1 MSKNLYSL
9 WLSNHHHGNHGV
21 TTSRPPVM
29 PPPPPPPAAPQTPA
43 APAAPTGGMQ
53 TGGAQ
58 GFGSAQAAGFFVAGF
73 GANFFQG
80 FNPQMNSLAQMGL
93 SGGMF
98 GFGFGMVGGSA
109 MTPPAPQKLET
120 SETALKHCGYKKG
133 TKNTLKVGDSSFI
146 DKGHG
151 RFEVK
156 GKDGEMFSID
166 IARCAKPPQIEIHAK
181 GDKKK
186 KAMMKVPLS
195 ELKKGGSLTLPD
207 GTKLNMKANKAG
219 NNMESFQ
226 VVSRDG
232 QVATM
237 DNFGKGNA
245 SWKTGG
251 EAMKIEGPKL
261 SAGQGLNSITKG
273 GASPTPGQVAQGN
286 HNHLSPIAN
295 YAQPMMQGMGQNPA
309 PNMQQAFQQLQ
320 MMMQMFQMMQ
330 QMSQMFQV
338 TQGGMFGRIGMR

>member
-9 WLSNHHHGNHGV
+9 WLSNHHHGDHGV
-21 TTSRPPVM
+21 TSTRPPVL
-29 PPPPPPPAAPQTPA
+29 PPTPPPAAPA
-43 APAAPTGGMQ
+43 APAAPTTTAPSTGT

-93 SGGMF
+93 GGGMF

-109 MTPPAPQKLET
+109 MTPPAPQKLDV

-133 TKNTLKVGDSSFI
+133 TQNTLKVGDTSFV

-151 RFEVK
+151 RFEVT

-195 ELKKGGSLTLPD
+195 ELKKGGAITLPD
-207 GTKLNMKANKAG
+207 GTKLNMKANAAG
-219 NNMESFQ
+219 NNMDSFQ

-237 DNFGKGNA
+237 SGFEKGNA

-251 EAMKIEGPKL
+251 EAMKIEGPQL

-273 GASPTPGQVAQGN
+273 GANPTPGQVAQGN
-286 HNHLSPIAN
+286 ANHLAPIAN
-295 YAQPMMQGMGQNPA
+295 YAQPMMQGLGQNPA
-309 PNMQQAFQQLQ
+309 GNMQQAFMQMQ
-320 MMMQMFQMMQ
+320 MMMQMFQMLQ
-330 QMSQMFQV
+330 QMSQMFQI